1 MEALVIPSFEMSC
14 KAMFEQVD
22 AAFQKGM
29 VEHTNA
35 AQQHLESA
43 SSSLAIALRVY
54 ILCHIYCFT
63 RRLVIFVLFPRFITF
78 QHSMLNNLMARII
91 DV

>member
-1 MEALVIPSFEMSC
+1 MEALVIPAFEISC

-29 VEHTNA
+29 DEHTNA

-54 ILCHIYCFT
+54 FLGHIYYFT
-63 RRLVIFVLFPRFITF
+63 RGLVICVLFPKFITF
-78 QHSMLNNLMARII
+78 SAL
-91 DV
+91 DVE

>member
-1 MEALVIPSFEMSC
+1 MEALVIPTFEMSC

-54 ILCHIYCFT
+54 VTFT
-63 RRLVIFVLFPRFITF
+63 ISLEGWSFLFFFSKFMTF
-78 QHSMLNNLMARII
+78 QH
-91 DV
+91 